1 MNCVAVSLKH
11 KLQIV
16 SNFFQVATFY
26 TMFIRNPVG
35 KYHLQLCTTTPCW
48 LRGSDE
54 ILQAIKKN
62 LGIRHVQTFRL
73 LKQFSTGFVVKD
85 LQSECYCPISLT
97 IYFEIKVK
105 VHLSQQGLC
114 SGGKNGF

>member
-1 MNCVAVSLKH
+1 MKIPRFSLARPKNIICGPPLL
-11 KLQIV
+11 KLKTQIKDLFQL
-16 SNFFQVATFY
+16 FFQVATFY

-62 LGIRHVQTFRL
+62 LGIRHVQTLRL
-73 LKQFSTGFVVKD
+73 LCKSSTGFVVTNV
-85 LQSECYCPISLT
+85 QSNCYTLGHQI
-97 IYFEIKVK
+97 
-105 VHLSQQGLC
+105 
-114 SGGKNGF
+114 